1 MALTRIKW
9 FVPRDGQPYQP
20 FGIDRE
26 GAATLYG
33 HRGGWSR
40 SDEATAQ
47 EVARVN
53 RRFWAGLSSLPAQ
66 APARPRRRRWR
77 WRLRA

>member
-26 GAATLYG
+26 GPATLYG
-33 HRGGWSR
+33 HKGGWSR
-40 SDEATAQ
+40 TDEATAQ
-47 EVARVN
+47 DVARVN
-53 RRFWAGLSSLPAQ
+53 RRFWAGLSIPAQ

-77 WRLRA
+77 WWPRA

>member
-1 MALTRIKW
+1 MTRVKW
-9 FVPRDGQPYQP
+9 FVPRDGQAYQP

-40 SDEATAQ
+40 ADEATAQ
-47 EVARVN
+47 DVARDN
-53 RRFWAGLSSLPAQ
+53 RRFWAGLGRPAQ
-66 APARPRRRRWR
+66 APARPRRLRWR
-77 WRLRA
+77 WWPRA